1 MNINRE
7 DVIVSALS
15 SLLLENIVECEDF
28 NNVEKF
34 GVEKTSELLCRA
46 FKCALEAMDEVIF
59 QEKDLRFKSKGFEV
73 RSVLTSAGLI
83 TYKRRRYKSES
94 EAVYLLDEA
103 LGLPHHLKVS
113 PQLSCL
119 AATFALDAS
128 YQAAADALSYYIGTT
143 LSRSS
148 VKRLLKQ
155 NACLL
160 EGGNTQESK
169 VSSPSLNIEA
179 DGCYVYQQRTKAQ
192 KRADKLGGK
201 KRSRRASKEVAI
213 FCAYSGKKN
222 VGKNVKVRT
231 HATHFATT
239 KAAPDAWSEFS
250 SLLSKRYDTD
260 NVTHTNFAT
269 DGDAK
274 YLKGAKTLPGK
285 VSVGYDLHHIPSKIA
300 HTLGADIARE
310 VFATMKELGFED
322 GFDILETYCEH
333 FYELEKDEKYLDLIE
348 FFNTH
353 KQSMKTALVH
363 NLGTMEGSIAHI
375 IGSRCKRFGGGWGTG
390 LDPMVRLR
398 AARASGIRPVLAT
411 RKSTTL
417 LPEIV
422 QSRTLLEV
430 ENFIA
435 DLEQRAKEN
444 YTAYDRKKLGDKP
457 LYYHQVQVPHKSSN
471 ERCASLLRKWG

>member
-1 MNINRE
+1 M
-7 DVIVSALS
+7 
-15 SLLLENIVECEDF
+15 
-28 NNVEKF
+28 KW
-34 GVEKTSELLCRA
+34 
-46 FKCALEAMDEVIF
+46 
-59 QEKDLRFKSKGFEV
+59 LR
-73 RSVLTSAGLI
+73 
-83 TYKRRRYKSES
+83 
-94 EAVYLLDEA
+94 
-103 LGLPHHLKVS
+103 
-113 PQLSCL
+113 
-119 AATFALDAS
+119 
-128 YQAAADALSYYIGTT
+128 
-143 LSRSS
+143 LSRIGW
-148 VKRLLKQ
+148 LKL
-155 NACLL
+155 NRIGWLSL
-160 EGGNTQESK
+160 SRNTH
-169 VSSPSLNIEA
+169 
-179 DGCYVYQQRTKAQ
+179 
-192 KRADKLGGK
+192 
-201 KRSRRASKEVAI
+201 
-213 FCAYSGKKN
+213 

-457 LYYHQVQVPHKSSN
+457 LYYHQVQIPHKSSN